1 MISPHTP
8 NFTNPNQ
15 GKHHNQGH
23 PHLKHQEQ
31 RIGPNQVLQYP
42 EGVSRPSMHTKPLQP
57 FGSIDATPVIEPY
70 TSFNSFGS
78 LGLESVLAMPQNRP
92 NGARFPEN
100 RSSFAQSNALDAA
113 DLQFSG
119 YLLNGGGNSNN
130 SGLGFGRNYY
140 SGCSSAQSEK
150 GSGGCREN
158 NTQLF
163 GSLGMANT
171 SSLGTQQL
179 NSGRYSSI
187 TSPGIGNMS
196 GSAGI
201 SSSQLES
208 SSSYSASPLQAF
220 SSTNSMPLLGYN
232 SYTSL
237 LNKANL
243 MFESNLDTMMID
255 WTLEE
260 RECCRRLVQ
269 FWRRHENNNIFCTF
283 KAVAAA
289 DRVPNSIVVSCIYWE
304 EKQDFFI
311 TSVDCIHLLESLIA
325 VRFTVEEKNRIRRN
339 LEGFRPLTVSKCKSE
354 SADFFKLIM
363 SFPNPK
369 PRNIEKDVK
378 VFPWRIL
385 PLALKKIIGKYTASY
400 SSTSSVALESYPS
413 SRPACY
419 SRLAGM
425 PLSTSTGGMATFAAL
440 STAPGNMLG
449 ASSAT
454 AAVVAA
460 AAAAAAAGGSETTK
474 IPTSMPNEFPQNT
487 FDTQHLP
494 LNTKPEHREAFR
506 LTLGMNTANSSK
518 PRGTYLSPQS
528 RLALST
534 SVPASD
540 SSDQDYSSLLVCGD
554 PKRKINRPATT
565 PFISKVSDDKEGYT
579 EASRVSG
586 DADNQNASSFILSQA
601 CTGQLDFAGMAT
613 DASMAFLCSGVS
625 DKQTSAAPL
634 SSPMNFFDQL
644 AADYA
649 ISRSDYPPQ
658 LPKGQDD
665 KVAQPSVYIASTPQP
680 LTNRV
685 IRNSSTKPNSAQHA
699 TTPYSIERT
708 DRHKIGSN
716 NQNFNGTGCRAAFTG
731 QIMAITTSASAED
744 TLHKSIDRK
753 IDNRGGSPSIPLIL
767 EQQQNACHNVKA
779 LGSLLGIETASSV
792 SSTMTHDESTC
803 ASVEETVGH
812 AVSETSC
819 REASV
824 HRSLKE
830 AFLESATKG
839 LGGRAGILS
848 GGQQPANSH
857 GATEVDSSSASVL
870 DSGMF
875 STTAD
880 GVGSGMFSF
889 GLDGDFSFLA
899 SLIAAGGNDS
909 TNSLTIMPSYGN
921 GEVGSSLSSSNTMLA
936 LEASPVAAVDARIKR
951 DQQSAEIF
959 SLMQP
964 PGNSALNT
972 IADGQD
978 LLDQR
983 KRQNRLQDQLWPE
996 GMCSMGGGTDERR
1009 TETRRIA
1016 GLDIDRMELEMPKS
1030 SVPSRSV
1037 IEQMLS
1043 PAITPPQ
1050 DGWQPYGASMLAVS
1064 AAAAAAATTS
1074 TTTSTREP
1082 ALQQQQED
1090 PLFSAGM
1097 FGETIQFHMQDGE
1110 LHRV

>member
-1 MISPHTP
+1 
-8 NFTNPNQ
+8 
-15 GKHHNQGH
+15 
-23 PHLKHQEQ
+23 
-31 RIGPNQVLQYP
+31 
-42 EGVSRPSMHTKPLQP
+42 
-57 FGSIDATPVIEPY
+57 
-70 TSFNSFGS
+70 
-78 LGLESVLAMPQNRP
+78 
-92 NGARFPEN
+92 
-100 RSSFAQSNALDAA
+100 
-113 DLQFSG
+113 
-119 YLLNGGGNSNN
+119 
-130 SGLGFGRNYY
+130 
-140 SGCSSAQSEK
+140 
-150 GSGGCREN
+150 
-158 NTQLF
+158 
-163 GSLGMANT
+163 
-171 SSLGTQQL
+171 
-179 NSGRYSSI
+179 
-187 TSPGIGNMS
+187 
-196 GSAGI
+196 
-201 SSSQLES
+201 
-208 SSSYSASPLQAF
+208 
-220 SSTNSMPLLGYN
+220 MPLLGYN
-232 SYTSL
+232 SYASL

-243 MFESNLDTMMID
+243 MFESNLDTMMVD

-283 KAVAAA
+283 KAVSAA

-413 SRPACY
+413 SRSACY

-425 PLSTSTGGMATFAAL
+425 PLSTSTGGMSTFAAL
-440 STAPGNMLG
+440 STAPENMLG

-460 AAAAAAAGGSETTK
+460 AAAAAAAGGSENSK
-474 IPTSMPNEFPQNT
+474 VPKSMPNEFLQNT
-487 FDTQHLP
+487 PDTQHLP
-494 LNTKPEHREAFR
+494 LNAKPGHREAFK
-506 LTLGMNTANSSK
+506 LAQGINTANGSK
-518 PRGTYLSPQS
+518 PRGTYLPPQS

-540 SSDQDYSSLLVCGD
+540 ISDQDYSSLLVCGD
-554 PKRKINRPATT
+554 SKRKINRPATT
-565 PFISKVSDDKEGYT
+565 PFISKVSDDKEGHT

-586 DADNQNASSFILSQA
+586 DAEAQNASSFMLSQA

-613 DASMAFLCSGVS
+613 DASMAFLCSGMS
-625 DKQTSAAPL
+625 DKQTSTATL

-644 AADYA
+644 AADYT
-649 ISRSDYPPQ
+649 ISRSDDSLQ

-665 KVAQPSVYIASTPQP
+665 KAAQPSVYIASTPQP

-685 IRNSSTKPNSAQHA
+685 IRNSSTKLNSAQHA
-699 TTPYSIERT
+699 TMPYSLERT

-716 NQNFNGTGCRAAFTG
+716 NQDFNGADCRAAFTG
-731 QIMAITTSASAED
+731 QTMAITTSANAENI
-744 TLHKSIDRK
+744 LHRSIDRK
-753 IDNRGGSPSIPLIL
+753 IENRGGSPSIPLIL

-779 LGSLLGIETASSV
+779 LSSLLGIETASSV
-792 SSTMTHDESTC
+792 SSTMTYDESTC
-803 ASVEETVGH
+803 ASVEETAGH
-812 AVSETSC
+812 VASETSC
-819 REASV
+819 KEASV

-839 LGGRAGILS
+839 FGSRTGILS
-848 GGQQPANSH
+848 GDQQLADSH
-857 GATEVDSSSASVL
+857 GTTEVDTSSVSVL

-875 STTAD
+875 STAAN
-880 GVGSGMFSF
+880 GVESEMFSF

-899 SLIAAGGNDS
+899 SLIAAGGNEN

-921 GEVGSSLSSSNTMLA
+921 GEVGSGLSSSNSMLA

-951 DQQSAEIF
+951 YQQPTEVF
-959 SLMQP
+959 SLLQP

-983 KRQNRLQDQLWPE
+983 WPE
-996 GMCSMGGGTDERR
+996 GICSVGGSTEERQ
-1009 TETRRIA
+1009 TEARRIA

-1030 SVPSRSV
+1030 SVPSRSM

-1050 DGWQPYGASMLAVS
+1050 DGRQPYGGNMLAVS
-1064 AAAAAAATTS
+1064 TSAAAAV
-1074 TTTSTREP
+1074 TTTATRES
-1082 ALQQQQED
+1082 ALQQQRED
-1090 PLFSAGM
+1090 PLFGAGM
-1097 FGETIQFHMQDGE
+1097 FGETIQSHMQDSG
-1110 LHRV
+1110 LYRA